1 LLGELTMAQ
10 AREEAGL
17 RHRRL
22 GLTDEQLLEMH
33 RYMVTARL
41 LDERMW
47 ALNRQGK
54 VPFVV
59 SAAGHEACQVAS
71 AYALERG
78 TDYFIPYYRDL
89 TMVLVAGLTPRD
101 VLLGLFAKAEDP
113 CSGGR
118 QMPAHWGS
126 RRLGII
132 THSSPIGTQVPH
144 AVGIAYAIKYR
155 REQAVALCCFGEG
168 ATSQGD
174 WHEALNFAGIHKLPV
189 VFLCENNKYAISVP
203 DTKQMAV
210 LNVADRAPAY
220 GFEGH
225 IVDGNDVLACY
236 EAMKAA
242 VDVARKGGGP
252 TLVEAKTYRYQP
264 HTSDDDDRMYR
275 SREEVDE
282 WRAKDP
288 ILQFESYLEANGL
301 AGPDHFAEV
310 RRKVREELTEAVRYA
325 DAAPFAPPRDALRQV
340 FAEEER

>member
-1 LLGELTMAQ
+1 MAQ
-10 AREEAGL
+10 AREEADV

-22 GLTDEQLLEMH
+22 GLTDEQLVDMH
-33 RYMVTARL
+33 RHMVTARL

-59 SAAGHEACQVAS
+59 SAAGHEACQVA
-71 AYALERG
+71 AAFALERG
-78 TDYFIPYYRDL
+78 TDYFVPYYRDL

-101 VLLGLFAKAEDP
+101 VLLGLFGRAEDP

-155 REQAVALCCFGEG
+155 REQSVALCCFGEG

-174 WHEALNFAGIHKLPV
+174 WHEALNFAGIHHLPV

-210 LNVADRAPAY
+210 RNVADRAPAY

-225 IVDGNDVLACY
+225 IVDGNDVLETY
-236 EAMKAA
+236 EVVKAA
-242 VDVARKGGGP
+242 VDLARQGGGP

-264 HTSDDDDRMYR
+264 HTSDDDDRTYR
-275 SREEVDE
+275 SREEVEE
-282 WRAKDP
+282 WRARDP
-288 ILQFESYLEANGL
+288 IQQFESYLEANGV
-301 AGPDHFAEV
+301 AGLEHFEEV

-325 DAAPFAPPRDALRQV
+325 EAAPLPPPEDVFRQV
-340 FAEEER
+340 LAEDGFDG

>member
-1 LLGELTMAQ
+1 MAQ
-10 AREEAGL
+10 AREETDVL
-17 RHRRL
+17 HRRL
-22 GLTDEQLLEMH
+22 GLTDEQLVEMH
-33 RYMVTARL
+33 RLMVTARV

-59 SAAGHEACQVAS
+59 SAAGHEACQVA
-71 AYALERG
+71 AGFALERG
-78 TDYFIPYYRDL
+78 TDYLVPYYRDL

-101 VLLGLFAKAEDP
+101 ILLGLYGKAEDP

-174 WHEALNFAGIHKLPV
+174 WHEALNFAGIHHLPV
-189 VFLCENNKYAISVP
+189 VFFCENNKYAISVP

-210 LNVADRAPAY
+210 PNVADRAPAY

-225 IVDGNDVLACY
+225 IVDGNDVLETY
-236 EAMKAA
+236 GVVKAA
-242 VDVARKGGGP
+242 VDLARRGGGP
-252 TLVEAKTYRYQP
+252 TLIEAKTYRYQP
-264 HTSDDDDRMYR
+264 HTSDDDDRTYR
-275 SREEVDE
+275 SREEVEE

-288 ILQFESYLEANGL
+288 IPLFESYLEA
-301 AGPDHFAEV
+301 AGVASAAQFDEL
-310 RRKVREELTEAVRYA
+310 RRKVKEELTEAVRYA
-325 DAAPFAPPRDALRQV
+325 EAAPLPAPQDALRQV
-340 FAEEER
+340 LAEEAGDG

>member
-1 LLGELTMAQ
+1 MAQ
-10 AREEAGL
+10 AQEETGV
-17 RHRRL
+17 RHRQL
-22 GLTDEQLLEMH
+22 GLTDEQLVDMH

-59 SAAGHEACQVAS
+59 SAAGHEACQVA
-71 AYALERG
+71 AGFALERG
-78 TDYFIPYYRDL
+78 TDYFVPYYRDL

-101 VLLGLFAKAEDP
+101 VLLGLYGKTEDP
-113 CSGGR
+113 SGAGR

-174 WHEALNFAGIHKLPV
+174 WHEALNFAGIHRLPV
-189 VFLCENNKYAISVP
+189 VFFCENNKYAISVP

-210 LNVADRAPAY
+210 PNVADRAPAY
-220 GFEGH
+220 GFEGR
-225 IVDGNDVLACY
+225 VLDGNDVLECY

-242 VDVARKGGGP
+242 VDLARHGGGP
-252 TLVEAKTYRYQP
+252 TLLEAKTYRYQP
-264 HTSDDDDRMYR
+264 HTSDDDDRTYR

-282 WRAKDP
+282 WRRKDP
-288 ILQFESYLEANGL
+288 IPRFEAYLES
-301 AGPDHFAEV
+301 AGIAGADHFDKV
-310 RRKVREELTEAVRYA
+310 RRMVKEELTEAVRYA
-325 DAAPFAPPRDALRQV
+325 EEAPLPRPEDLLRHV
-340 FAEEER
+340 LAEEELDG